1 MKDPNDKSTIDGF
14 ASLLRELDEH
24 PAESKPAVRPG
35 VSLSDLAMLID
46 HVEGQLRDMPPEP
59 SQEPKTPRKRAPG
72 AGRKPKGEVAAT
84 PAERKRASRERQR
97 LQREAETQRLA
108 DIRAGKPVRS
118 LLIDLDTGFA
128 DLLRERAQGKPGA

>member
-24 PAESKPAVRPG
+24 PAESKPAVRSG

-46 HVEGQLRDMPPEP
+46 HVEGQLRDKPPEP

-97 LQREAETQRLA
+97 LQREAEQARIA
-108 DIRAGKPVRS
+108 DIQAGKPVTS
-118 LLIDLDTGFA
+118 TLIDLTSSFSDVY
-128 DLLRERAQGKPGA
+128 REIKGKAGA